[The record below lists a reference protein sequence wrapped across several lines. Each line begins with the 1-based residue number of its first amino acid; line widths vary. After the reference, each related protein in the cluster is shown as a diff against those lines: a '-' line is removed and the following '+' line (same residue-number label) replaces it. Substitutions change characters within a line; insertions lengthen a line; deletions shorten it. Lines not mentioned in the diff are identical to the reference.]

1 MEARKL
7 TTAQE
12 ALEAAKIS
20 TIAFVGSMDP
30 EKAAA
35 QAEKELR
42 ETEGSEEFWGAF
54 DENGVMTSHM
64 INNIYHILFDGHIVL
79 CGGVGNVSSLPEY
92 RRKGGIRAIFA
103 KKFADMR
110 KRGFVFSALYPFS
123 HEYYRKFGYELCYC
137 PMRQTVRTAD
147 LAGYDC
153 PYEVR
158 MHKEGE
164 CIQPFKDVY
173 QRFILGKNMAIVR
186 SERQW
191 DWIAG
196 DPYKEKVYR
205 YLLSDETG
213 AHAYIVFKPEGDGDG
228 RKAVVRDLAYD
239 SREALYGLL
248 GFLYR
253 LGAQYAFISGVFPDE
268 IDFRTLVT
276 EPYHVA
282 QEVVFHGMFRVV
294 DVERALALMHHPQ
307 GCGRYVLKTAD
318 AFLPENDGTYA
329 VEYENGAAV
338 LVQRTEEAPDLEVD
352 VTTLAQ
358 LMMGYADLK
367 TLAIRKDVTIHGNR
381 ETLSAV
387 FTRKERYFSDYF

>member
-7 TTAQE
+7 TSAQE
-12 ALEAAKIS
+12 ILEAVKIS
-20 TIAFVGSMDP
+20 TVAFVGSMDP

-35 QAEKELR
+35 QAEKELK
-42 ETEGSEEFWGAF
+42 ESDGSAEFWGAF
-54 DENGVMTSHM
+54 NDDGVMTSHM

-92 RRKGGIRAIFA
+92 RRQGGIRSIFTE
-103 KKFADMR
+103 KFADMR

-158 MHKEGE
+158 MHKAGE
-164 CIQPFKDVY
+164 CVQPFKDVY

-186 SERQW
+186 SDRQW
-191 DWIAG
+191 EWIAG
-196 DPYKEKVYR
+196 DPYKDKVYR

-213 AHAYIVFKPEGDGDG
+213 AHAYVVFKPEGEGDG
-228 RKAVVRDLAYD
+228 RKAAIRDLAYD
-239 SREALYGLL
+239 SREALHGLL

-253 LGAQYAFISGVFPDE
+253 LSAQYPLISGVFPDE
-268 IDFRTLVT
+268 VDFRTLVT

-282 QEVVFHGMFRVV
+282 QTVDFHGMFRVV
-294 DVERALALMHHPQ
+294 DVERALTLMRHPQ
-307 GCGRYVLKTAD
+307 GCGRYVLKIAD
-318 AFLPENDGTYA
+318 AFLPENNGTYA

-338 LVQRTEEAPDLEVD
+338 LVQRTEEVPDLEAD

-358 LMMGYADLK
+358 LMMGYAGLK
-367 TLAIRKDVTIHGNR
+367 TLAMRKDVTIHGNR
-381 ETLSAV
+381 EILSAV